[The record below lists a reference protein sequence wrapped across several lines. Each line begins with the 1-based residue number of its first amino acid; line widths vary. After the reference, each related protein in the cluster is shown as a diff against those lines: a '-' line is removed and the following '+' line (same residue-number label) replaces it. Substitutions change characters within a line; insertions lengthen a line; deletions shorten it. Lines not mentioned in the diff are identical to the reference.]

1 MFCPECG
8 NRIEDQN
15 IHFCPECGA
24 RIEQE
29 SNTEKKAP
37 VKPHPQGMSMH
48 GLIFTNLGLLAEKT
62 GTDEQSLMAIFDAFI
77 RQKREYGISYKLVDA
92 GNYTY
97 RKSGFWGNSK
107 KVHLKITSP
116 LWDYMDILM
125 DVHNGEQAAGDE
137 ISQYLFIIGGSDIIP
152 MPCIHH
158 YIPNDSN
165 DDSIDTDMLYAYPYG
180 KEMITLLENQ
190 AAFTYDQLFFVGRLP
205 LGEDASLEDLC
216 GYLERNIDYSNGFP
230 MNEAYGQ
237 CDPHWKKVSS
247 YVANDLLN
255 GNYFRDLSRYL
266 SPDHYYNRLLL
277 SPMVVEGNLQ
287 QVFHTNAS
295 LYYFN
300 LHGGEGLESRGYAG
314 VMLNKEEYGALPA
327 IEPEHMMTC
336 EEPNIVISEACYG
349 GRFIGL
355 DQHHSMMLASL
366 FTNTLA
372 FVGSSRVAWGAVDD
386 ASSPQSGV
394 SVSYADIIAGY
405 FISAILQGYTVAEA
419 LFIARSAVLQGTV
432 PGDPHAALT
441 VVEFNLFGDPMTT
454 MNVRTNLKSGN
465 KITSKTTLVDPN
477 TKIGC
482 TIEKI
487 KTEKENGSILE
498 QVRGAVNANI
508 QQIHATIGQHLYA
521 SYGIKPRPM
530 EEVLKIKY
538 SNGQE
543 EMKFNYDLTSERQIP
558 ARFVVTTSSD
568 GKIKSV
574 YTCLLYTSPSPRD

>member
-255 GNYFRDLSRYL
+255 GTYFRDLSRYL

-277 SPMVVEGNLQ
+277 SPMVVEGNLH

-574 YTCLLYTSPSPRD
+574 YTTR

>member
-29 SNTEKKAP
+29 SNTEKKTP

-48 GLIFTNLGLLAEKT
+48 GLIFTNLDLLAEKT

-116 LWDYMDILM
+116 LWDYMDILTH
-125 DVHNGEQAAGDE
+125 VQNGEQAAGYE

-152 MPCIHH
+152 MPYIHH

-190 AAFTYDQLFFVGRLP
+190 AAFTYDQLFFGGRLP

-216 GYLERNIDYSNGFP
+216 GYLERDIDYSNGFP

-405 FISAILQGYTVAEA
+405 FISTILQGYTVAEA

-465 KITSKTTLVDPN
+465 KATSKTTLIDPN

-508 QQIHATIGQHLYA
+508 QQIHDTIGQHLYA
-521 SYGIKPRPM
+521 NYGIKPRPM

-574 YTCLLYTSPSPRD
+574 YTTR

>member
-29 SNTEKKAP
+29 SNTEKKTP

-48 GLIFTNLGLLAEKT
+48 GLIFTNLDLLAEKT

-116 LWDYMDILM
+116 LWDYMDILT

-152 MPCIHH
+152 MPYIHH

-405 FISAILQGYTVAEA
+405 FISTILQGYTVAEA

-465 KITSKTTLVDPN
+465 KATSKTTLIDPN

-574 YTCLLYTSPSPRD
+574 YTTR

>member
-355 DQHHSMMLASL
+355 DQHHSMILASL

-574 YTCLLYTSPSPRD
+574 YTTR

>member
-48 GLIFTNLGLLAEKT
+48 GLIFTNLDLLAEKT

-116 LWDYMDILM
+116 LWDYMDILT

-152 MPCIHH
+152 MPYIHH

-216 GYLERNIDYSNGFP
+216 GYLERDIDYSNGFP

-405 FISAILQGYTVAEA
+405 FISTILQGYTVAEA

-465 KITSKTTLVDPN
+465 KATSKTTLIDPN

-508 QQIHATIGQHLYA
+508 QQIHDTIGQHLYA
-521 SYGIKPRPM
+521 NYGIKPRPM

-574 YTCLLYTSPSPRD
+574 YTTR

>member
-48 GLIFTNLGLLAEKT
+48 GLIFTNLNLLAEKT

-180 KEMITLLENQ
+180 KEMIALLENQ

-205 LGEDASLEDLC
+205 FGEDASLEDLC
-216 GYLERNIDYSNGFP
+216 GYLERDIDYSNGFP

-255 GNYFRDLSRYL
+255 GNYFRDLSRHL

-277 SPMVVEGNLQ
+277 SPMVVEGNLH

-465 KITSKTTLVDPN
+465 KTTSKTTLVDPN

-487 KTEKENGSILE
+487 KTEKGNGSILE

-521 SYGIKPRPM
+521 NYGIKPRPV

-558 ARFVVTTSSD
+558 TRFVVTTSSD

-574 YTCLLYTSPSPRD
+574 YTTR

>member
-29 SNTEKKAP
+29 SNTEKKTP

-574 YTCLLYTSPSPRD
+574 YTTR

>member
-29 SNTEKKAP
+29 SNTEKKTP

-48 GLIFTNLGLLAEKT
+48 GLIFTNLDLLAEKT

-77 RQKREYGISYKLVDA
+77 RQKREYGISYKLVD
-92 GNYTY
+92 TY

-116 LWDYMDILM
+116 LWDYMDILT

-152 MPCIHH
+152 MPYIHH

-216 GYLERNIDYSNGFP
+216 GYLERDIDYSNGFP

-287 QVFHTNAS
+287 KVFHTNAS

-405 FISAILQGYTVAEA
+405 FISTILQGYTVAEA

-465 KITSKTTLVDPN
+465 KATSKTTLIDPN

-508 QQIHATIGQHLYA
+508 QQIHDTIGQHLYA
-521 SYGIKPRPM
+521 NYGIKPRPM

-574 YTCLLYTSPSPRD
+574 YTTR

>member
-29 SNTEKKAP
+29 SNTEKKTP

-48 GLIFTNLGLLAEKT
+48 GLIFTNLDLLAEKT

-116 LWDYMDILM
+116 LWDYMDILT

-152 MPCIHH
+152 MPYIHH

-216 GYLERNIDYSNGFP
+216 GYLERDIDYSNGFP

-465 KITSKTTLVDPN
+465 KATSKTTLIDPN

-508 QQIHATIGQHLYA
+508 QQIHDTIGQHLYA
-521 SYGIKPRPM
+521 NYGIKPRPM

-574 YTCLLYTSPSPRD
+574 YTTR

>member
-29 SNTEKKAP
+29 SNTEKKTP

-48 GLIFTNLGLLAEKT
+48 GLIFTNLDLLAEKT
-62 GTDEQSLMAIFDAFI
+62 GTDEQSLMAIFNAFI

-216 GYLERNIDYSNGFP
+216 GYLERDIDYSNGFP

-237 CDPHWKKVSS
+237 CGPHWKKVSS

-465 KITSKTTLVDPN
+465 KTTSKTTLVDPN

-487 KTEKENGSILE
+487 KTEKGNGSILE

-521 SYGIKPRPM
+521 NYGIKPRPM

-558 ARFVVTTSSD
+558 TRFVVTTSSD

-574 YTCLLYTSPSPRD
+574 YTTR

>member
-29 SNTEKKAP
+29 SNTEKKTP

-48 GLIFTNLGLLAEKT
+48 GLIFTNLDLLAEKT
-62 GTDEQSLMAIFDAFI
+62 GTDEQSLMAIFNAFI

-180 KEMITLLENQ
+180 KEMIALLENQ
-190 AAFTYDQLFFVGRLP
+190 EAFTYDQLFFVGRLP

-216 GYLERNIDYSNGFP
+216 GYLERDIDYSNGFP

-255 GNYFRDLSRYL
+255 GNYFRDLSRHL

-277 SPMVVEGNLQ
+277 SPMVVEGNLH

-355 DQHHSMMLASL
+355 DQHHSMLLASL

-487 KTEKENGSILE
+487 KTEKGNGSILE

-558 ARFVVTTSSD
+558 TRFVVTTSSD

-574 YTCLLYTSPSPRD
+574 YTTR

>member
-29 SNTEKKAP
+29 SNTEKKTP

-48 GLIFTNLGLLAEKT
+48 GLIFTNLDLLAEKT
-62 GTDEQSLMAIFDAFI
+62 GTDEQSLMAIFNAFI

-180 KEMITLLENQ
+180 KEMIALLENQ
-190 AAFTYDQLFFVGRLP
+190 EAFTYDQLFFVGRLP

-216 GYLERNIDYSNGFP
+216 GYLERDIDYSNGFP

-255 GNYFRDLSRYL
+255 GNYFRDLSRHL

-277 SPMVVEGNLQ
+277 SPMVVEGNLH

-355 DQHHSMMLASL
+355 DQHHSMLLASL

-487 KTEKENGSILE
+487 KTEKGNGSILE

-530 EEVLKIKY
+530 E
-538 SNGQE
+538 
-543 EMKFNYDLTSERQIP
+543 
-558 ARFVVTTSSD
+558 
-568 GKIKSV
+568 
-574 YTCLLYTSPSPRD
+574 

>member
-48 GLIFTNLGLLAEKT
+48 GLIFTNLDLLAEKT

-277 SPMVVEGNLQ
+277 SPMVVEGNLH

-355 DQHHSMMLASL
+355 DQHHSMLLASL

-386 ASSPQSGV
+386 TSSPQSGV

-465 KITSKTTLVDPN
+465 KTTSKTTLVDPN

-487 KTEKENGSILE
+487 KTEKGNGSILE

-521 SYGIKPRPM
+521 SYGIKPRPV
-530 EEVLKIKY
+530 EEILKIKY

-558 ARFVVTTSSD
+558 TRFVVTTSSD

-574 YTCLLYTSPSPRD
+574 YTTR

>member
-1 MFCPECG
+1 M
-8 NRIEDQN
+8 
-15 IHFCPECGA
+15 
-24 RIEQE
+24 
-29 SNTEKKAP
+29 
-37 VKPHPQGMSMH
+37 
-48 GLIFTNLGLLAEKT
+48 
-62 GTDEQSLMAIFDAFI
+62 
-77 RQKREYGISYKLVDA
+77 
-92 GNYTY
+92 
-97 RKSGFWGNSK
+97 
-107 KVHLKITSP
+107 
-116 LWDYMDILM
+116 
-125 DVHNGEQAAGDE
+125 
-137 ISQYLFIIGGSDIIP
+137 
-152 MPCIHH
+152 
-158 YIPNDSN
+158 
-165 DDSIDTDMLYAYPYG
+165 
-180 KEMITLLENQ
+180 
-190 AAFTYDQLFFVGRLP
+190 
-205 LGEDASLEDLC
+205 
-216 GYLERNIDYSNGFP
+216 
-230 MNEAYGQ
+230 
-237 CDPHWKKVSS
+237 
-247 YVANDLLN
+247 ANDLLN

-574 YTCLLYTSPSPRD
+574 YTTR

>member
-97 RKSGFWGNSK
+97 LKSGFWGNSK

-574 YTCLLYTSPSPRD
+574 YTTR

>member
-48 GLIFTNLGLLAEKT
+48 GLIFTNLDLLAEKT

-190 AAFTYDQLFFVGRLP
+190 EAFTYDQLFFVGRLP

-277 SPMVVEGNLQ
+277 SPMVVEGNLH

-465 KITSKTTLVDPN
+465 KTTSKTTLVDPN

-521 SYGIKPRPM
+521 SYGIKPRPV
-530 EEVLKIKY
+530 EEILKIKY

-574 YTCLLYTSPSPRD
+574 YTTR

>member
-116 LWDYMDILM
+116 LWDYMDILT

-152 MPCIHH
+152 MPYIHH

-216 GYLERNIDYSNGFP
+216 GYLERDIDYSNGFP

-405 FISAILQGYTVAEA
+405 FISTILQGYTVAEA

-465 KITSKTTLVDPN
+465 KATSKTTLIDPN

-508 QQIHATIGQHLYA
+508 QQIHDTIGQHLYA
-521 SYGIKPRPM
+521 NYGIKPRPM

-574 YTCLLYTSPSPRD
+574 YTTR

>member
-216 GYLERNIDYSNGFP
+216 GYLERDIDYSNGFP

-277 SPMVVEGNLQ
+277 SPMVVEGNLH

-465 KITSKTTLVDPN
+465 KATSKTPLVYPN

-487 KTEKENGSILE
+487 KTETENGSILE

-574 YTCLLYTSPSPRD
+574 YTTR

>member
-29 SNTEKKAP
+29 SNTEKKTP

-48 GLIFTNLGLLAEKT
+48 GLIFTNLDLLAEKT
-62 GTDEQSLMAIFDAFI
+62 GTDEQSLMAIFNAFI

-216 GYLERNIDYSNGFP
+216 GYLERDIDYSNGFP

-372 FVGSSRVAWGAVDD
+372 FVGSSCVAWGAVDD

-465 KITSKTTLVDPN
+465 KTTSKTTLVDPN

-487 KTEKENGSILE
+487 KTEKGNGSILE

-521 SYGIKPRPM
+521 NYGIKPRPM

-558 ARFVVTTSSD
+558 TRFVVTTSSD

-574 YTCLLYTSPSPRD
+574 YTTR

>member
-568 GKIKSV
+568 VKIKSV
-574 YTCLLYTSPSPRD
+574 YTTR

>member
-48 GLIFTNLGLLAEKT
+48 GLIFTNLDLLAEKT

-116 LWDYMDILM
+116 LWDYMDILT

-152 MPCIHH
+152 MPYIHH

-216 GYLERNIDYSNGFP
+216 GYLERDIDYSNGFP

-465 KITSKTTLVDPN
+465 KATSKTTLIDPN

-508 QQIHATIGQHLYA
+508 QQIHDTIGQHLYA
-521 SYGIKPRPM
+521 NYGIKPRPM

-574 YTCLLYTSPSPRD
+574 YTTR

>member
-327 IEPEHMMTC
+327 IEPERMITC
-336 EEPNIVISEACYG
+336 EEPNIDISEACYG

-574 YTCLLYTSPSPRD
+574 YTTR

>member
-277 SPMVVEGNLQ
+277 SPMVVEGTLQ

-574 YTCLLYTSPSPRD
+574 YTTR

>member
-568 GKIKSV
+568 GKIKSA
-574 YTCLLYTSPSPRD
+574 YTTR

>member
-29 SNTEKKAP
+29 SNTEKKTP

-48 GLIFTNLGLLAEKT
+48 GLIFTNLDLLAEKT

-116 LWDYMDILM
+116 LWDYMDILT

-152 MPCIHH
+152 MPYIHH

-405 FISAILQGYTVAEA
+405 FISTILQGYTVAEA

-465 KITSKTTLVDPN
+465 KATSKTTLIDPN

-508 QQIHATIGQHLYA
+508 QQIHDTIGQHLYA
-521 SYGIKPRPM
+521 NYGIKPRPM

-574 YTCLLYTSPSPRD
+574 YTTR

>member
-29 SNTEKKAP
+29 SNTEKMAP

-574 YTCLLYTSPSPRD
+574 YTTR

>member
-152 MPCIHH
+152 MPYIHH

-574 YTCLLYTSPSPRD
+574 YTTR

>member
-29 SNTEKKAP
+29 SNTEKKTP

-48 GLIFTNLGLLAEKT
+48 GLIFTNLDLLAEKT

-125 DVHNGEQAAGDE
+125 DIHNGEQAAGDE

-205 LGEDASLEDLC
+205 FGEDASLEDLC
-216 GYLERNIDYSNGFP
+216 GYLERDIDYSNGFP

-386 ASSPQSGV
+386 TSSPQSGV

-465 KITSKTTLVDPN
+465 KTTSKTTLVDPN

-487 KTEKENGSILE
+487 KTQKENGSILE

-558 ARFVVTTSSD
+558 TRFVVTTSSD

-574 YTCLLYTSPSPRD
+574 YTTR

>member
-432 PGDPHAALT
+432 PGDPHAAQT

-574 YTCLLYTSPSPRD
+574 YTTR

>member
-8 NRIEDQN
+8 HRIEDQN

-574 YTCLLYTSPSPRD
+574 YTTR

>member
-29 SNTEKKAP
+29 SNTEKKTP

-48 GLIFTNLGLLAEKT
+48 GLIFTNLDLLAEKT

-116 LWDYMDILM
+116 LWDYMDILT

-152 MPCIHH
+152 MPYIHH

-216 GYLERNIDYSNGFP
+216 GYLERDIDYSNGFP

-405 FISAILQGYTVAEA
+405 FISTILQGYTVAEA

-465 KITSKTTLVDPN
+465 KATSKTTLIDPN

-508 QQIHATIGQHLYA
+508 QQIHDTIGQHLYA
-521 SYGIKPRPM
+521 NYGIKPRPM

-543 EMKFNYDLTSERQIP
+543 EMKFNYDLTSERQIS

-574 YTCLLYTSPSPRD
+574 YTTR

>member
-205 LGEDASLEDLC
+205 LGVDASLEDLC

-574 YTCLLYTSPSPRD
+574 YTTR

>member
-29 SNTEKKAP
+29 SNTEKKTP

-48 GLIFTNLGLLAEKT
+48 GLIFTNLDLLAEKT

-116 LWDYMDILM
+116 LWDYMDILT

-152 MPCIHH
+152 MPYIHH

-216 GYLERNIDYSNGFP
+216 GYLERDIDYSNGFP

-405 FISAILQGYTVAEA
+405 FISTILQGYTVAEA

-574 YTCLLYTSPSPRD
+574 YTTR

>member
-48 GLIFTNLGLLAEKT
+48 GLIFTNLDLLAEKT

-574 YTCLLYTSPSPRD
+574 YTTR

>member
-48 GLIFTNLGLLAEKT
+48 GLIFTNLDLLAEKT

-97 RKSGFWGNSK
+97 RKSGFWGTSK
-107 KVHLKITSP
+107 KVHLKITNP

-125 DVHNGEQAAGDE
+125 DVHNGEQAAEDE

-190 AAFTYDQLFFVGRLP
+190 EAFTYDQLFFVGRLP

-277 SPMVVEGNLQ
+277 SPMVVEGNLH

-355 DQHHSMMLASL
+355 DQHHSMLLASL

-465 KITSKTTLVDPN
+465 KTTSKTTLVDPN

-487 KTEKENGSILE
+487 KTEKGNGSILE

-521 SYGIKPRPM
+521 NYGIKPRPV

-558 ARFVVTTSSD
+558 TRFVVTTSSD

-574 YTCLLYTSPSPRD
+574 YTTR

>member
-277 SPMVVEGNLQ
+277 SPMVVEGNLH

-574 YTCLLYTSPSPRD
+574 YTTR

>member
-48 GLIFTNLGLLAEKT
+48 GLIFTNLNLLAEKT

-216 GYLERNIDYSNGFP
+216 GYLERDIDYSNGFP

-487 KTEKENGSILE
+487 KTEKGNGSILE

-508 QQIHATIGQHLYA
+508 QQIHDTIGQHLYA
-521 SYGIKPRPM
+521 NYGIKPRPV

-574 YTCLLYTSPSPRD
+574 YTTR